1 MVKAD
6 DSWKT
11 FSQGDPEW
19 GSYVYGGGCTLKS
32 TGCAITGITI
42 LMAYANDELRDRS
55 TWNPKIA
62 SQKFGFSGAAIYW
75 GTTTNAD
82 PTFSIVGGGKQYSGG
97 RLSAEDAKSRVN
109 ALLDKDYYVLICTKG
124 LYTAGTHYSPV
135 VGRDGDTPKVW
146 DVAGESGGSF
156 QSWDDWANKGLT
168 EIIAF
173 QSSKQG
179 SSKAFESAGASST
192 SDKENMSE
200 EEKQELAFKI
210 VSEGELTGMPDSNLI
225 FKDQTN
231 IDLVNRDSLSQGE
244 QEDVENL
251 KQNISSGKKFS
262 FEGLLNSIISFVGM
276 FFIMYGIA
284 LFIAYI
290 FDYVNTFIEISVLGI
305 ISLGKFRVLD
315 VNENEG
321 NFSGG
326 YNESDGHTYLSKS
339 MLVKRIVV
347 FEIIGMFLVSGLIG
361 RGLSSL
367 YILASDLIH

>member
-1 MVKAD
+1 ML
-6 DSWKT
+6 
-11 FSQGDPEW
+11 F
-19 GSYVYGGGCTLKS
+19 
-32 TGCAITGITI
+32 
-42 LMAYANDELRDRS
+42 RS
-55 TWNPKIA
+55 
-62 SQKFGFSGAAIYW
+62 
-75 GTTTNAD
+75 
-82 PTFSIVGGGKQYSGG
+82 
-97 RLSAEDAKSRVN
+97 
-109 ALLDKDYYVLICTKG
+109 
-124 LYTAGTHYSPV
+124 
-135 VGRDGDTPKVW
+135 
-146 DVAGESGGSF
+146 
-156 QSWDDWANKGLT
+156 
-168 EIIAF
+168 
-173 QSSKQG
+173 

>member
-1 MVKAD
+1 ML
-6 DSWKT
+6 
-11 FSQGDPEW
+11 F
-19 GSYVYGGGCTLKS
+19 
-32 TGCAITGITI
+32 
-42 LMAYANDELRDRS
+42 RS
-55 TWNPKIA
+55 
-62 SQKFGFSGAAIYW
+62 FSGAAIYW

-315 VNENEG
+315 VNEG